1 LTASEA
7 PRYPPRAHLNRE
19 SRGRDLI
26 TSRITKTM
34 MKRLFVLLFL
44 ACSVHASPMLR
55 VISVKNA
62 RTLIVD
68 NRGVAAEITLGQV
81 VIAPAEEEAAAA
93 YLRNTLTGA
102 WVMVETDVRGE
113 SYVYRSPDALFIN
126 GELSRRAFLGS
137 SVQMTYVGDVMPGPR
152 RAEPVVKV
160 VKAKPMP
167 RPPRPHRRPRSR

>member
-1 LTASEA
+1 
-7 PRYPPRAHLNRE
+7 
-19 SRGRDLI
+19 
-26 TSRITKTM
+26 M

-62 RTLIVD
+62 RTLVVD

-81 VIAPAEEEAAAA
+81 VIPPAEEEAAAA

-113 SYVYRSPDALFIN
+113 SYVYLSPDALFIN
-126 GELSRRAFLGS
+126 G
-137 SVQMTYVGDVMPGPR
+137 
-152 RAEPVVKV
+152 
-160 VKAKPMP
+160 
-167 RPPRPHRRPRSR
+167 